1 MHIVPGMILSLPVNA
16 NGSLIPFE
24 EELNI
29 WPFALIQMAFSDILE
44 LGSQQKRVGML
55 WHSLSLSSSSADEL
69 NKLCHPSYRNQTWLN
84 TSCPQETAPSYTNNG
99 CYIFWN
105 SACPKNVF
113 IHGNTSSRTFTF
125 LSTVYMRNIAGASAN
140 RIHIVGHTISTCLL
154 KLSYG
159 SKTWTVQV
167 WQCQSVLKSHSLSFG
182 HLIVKPIPSGTN
194 LQYIVIS
201 NYLSTMDGLVPAE
214 IIENFKTLN
223 HIVTSY

>member
-1 MHIVPGMILSLPVNA
+1 MLT
-16 NGSLIPFE
+16 
-24 EELNI
+24 
-29 WPFALIQMAFSDILE
+29 ALWYHL
-44 LGSQQKRVGML
+44 KRSWTFGL
-55 WHSLSLSSSSADEL
+55 LLWSRWHSLTFLNWAASKKEL
-69 NKLCHPSYRNQTWLN
+69 ACCGIVWVFLAVLQMSWTSCVIPEPSYRNQTWLN

-182 HLIVKPIPSGTN
+182 HLIVKPTPSGTN

-201 NYLSTMDGLVPAE
+201 NYLSTMGGLVPAE